1 MKIGL
6 IGTGNMGTIL
16 LEALITGG
24 AVSPSDF
31 IVTNRTKSKADRLKH
46 KYRDI
51 TVENSADEVIRQ
63 SDIIFI
69 CVKPL
74 DIISLTKEKAEL
86 FSREKCLV
94 SITSPIQVP
103 WLEEMVDASCARII
117 PSITNR
123 AHAGVSLFTFG
134 DSCENHW
141 KDKLWGMFSKVS
153 VPLEIHEDIIRVSSD
168 IVSCGPAFISFLTRS
183 LIEAAATETK
193 IDEGTATMLAE
204 NMLIGLGE
212 LLKQK
217 HYTLPALQ
225 EKVCVKGGIT
235 GEGIAVME
243 QEKGEMFEKLFRAT
257 HKKFADEA
265 FHIQNKFN
273 S

>member
-1 MKIGL
+1 MKVGM

-24 AVSPSDF
+24 AVSPSDLV
-31 IVTNRTKSKADRLKH
+31 ITNRTKSKADRLKQV
-46 KYRDI
+46 YRDI
-51 TVENSADEVIRQ
+51 TVENSPDEVIKQ
-63 SDIIFI
+63 SNIIFI

-74 DIISLTKEKAEL
+74 DIISLTKEKASL
-86 FSREKCLV
+86 FSEEKCLV

-103 WLEEMVDASCARII
+103 WLEQLVGSSCARII

-123 AHAGVSLFTFG
+123 ALAGVSLFTFG
-134 DSCENHW
+134 SSCKKQW
-141 KDKLWGMFSKVS
+141 RDTLWEMFSKVS
-153 VPLEIHEDIIRVSSD
+153 VPLEIDESIIRVSSD

-183 LIEAAATETK
+183 LIEAAMVETK
-193 IDEGTATMLAE
+193 INEETATKLAE

-217 HYTLPALQ
+217 HYTLPTLQ

-265 FHIQNKFN
+265 LHIQKKCN